1 MAAEE
6 HEGPFAALPAGALAE
21 LASRTF
27 GIYVHVPFCA
37 SRCGYCAFTTYTAAD
52 LGGDALRRGYPAAAA
67 AEVAL
72 AARTLGDPVPEV
84 RTVFFGGGTP
94 TLLDPA
100 ELLSILDAVRQHFP
114 VAADVEVTVEA
125 NPDSV
130 DRGALAVLRAGGVTR
145 VSFGMQSVRSHVLAV
160 LERSHTP
167 GAAARAVADAHAAGF
182 DHISLDLIYGTPGE
196 TDDDWRASLGAALAA
211 GPDHVS
217 AYALTIEPRTRLAAH
232 VRSGRLPEP
241 DEDALVRRYALA
253 DDLLTAAG
261 YRWYELSNW
270 ARDRDARC
278 RHNLGYWLD
287 ANWWGIGPGAHSHV
301 AGVRWWNVPQP
312 GAHADA
318 VARGALPIAGHEL
331 VDTRSREI
339 ERVLLGIRLAD
350 GVRLVAPPGFVEG
363 LVTDDLLEVLS
374 WEDAPVVALS
384 RRGRSLADLVARR
397 VIEAG
402 CAGPAFFAPVTRS

>member
-6 HEGPFAALPAGALAE
+6 HEGPFAALPAEALAE
-21 LASRTF
+21 LPVRPF

-72 AARTLGDPVPEV
+72 AARTLGDSVPEV

-100 ELLSILDAVRQHFP
+100 ELLSILRAVKQHFP

-130 DRGALAVLRAGGVTR
+130 DRASLAALRAGGVTR

-167 GAAARAVADAHAAGF
+167 GAAARAVADAHDAGF

-196 TDDDWRASLGAALAA
+196 TDDDWRASLEAALAA

-217 AYALTIEPRTRLAAH
+217 AYALTIEPRTRLAAQ

-270 ARDRDARC
+270 ARTRDARC
-278 RHNLGYWLD
+278 RHNLGLV
-287 ANWWGIGPGAHSHV
+287 GH
-301 AGVRWWNVPQP
+301 RTRCPQP
-312 GAHADA
+312 RR
-318 VARGALPIAGHEL
+318 RGAVVERRAPGGACRGGRPGGAADRRTRAGRHAIARDRARAVGCP
-331 VDTRSREI
+331 T
-339 ERVLLGIRLAD
+339 G
-350 GVRLVAPPGFVEG
+350 
-363 LVTDDLLEVLS
+363 
-374 WEDAPVVALS
+374 
-384 RRGRSLADLVARR
+384 RRRAARR
-397 VIEAG
+397 TSRVRG
-402 CAGPAFFAPVTRS
+402 GSRDR